1 MAEKFGVAVTAVVLD
16 EQKRILLAHR
26 RDMDFWDLPGGD
38 MELGELPTDAAIRET
53 KEETGLDV
61 TVGRLFAVGVT
72 PEKVVGFC
80 FYCDVVGGTIA
91 TSDESDDVRFFSIN
105 ELPENLLPRKRAVIQ
120 LALKYPQ
127 EIAFVRVDIP
137 RF

>member
-1 MAEKFGVAVTAVVLD
+1 MAENFGIGVSVVVLD
-16 EQKRILLAHR
+16 KQKRILLAHR
-26 RDMDFWDLPGGD
+26 RDMDFWDLPGAG
-38 MELGELPTDAAIRET
+38 MELGELPTEAAVRET

-80 FYCDVVGGTIA
+80 FYGDVVGGTLA
-91 TSDESDDVRFFSIN
+91 TSDESDDVRFFPID
-105 ELPENLLPRKRAVIQ
+105 ELPENLLPRKRVIIQ

-137 RF
+137 RV